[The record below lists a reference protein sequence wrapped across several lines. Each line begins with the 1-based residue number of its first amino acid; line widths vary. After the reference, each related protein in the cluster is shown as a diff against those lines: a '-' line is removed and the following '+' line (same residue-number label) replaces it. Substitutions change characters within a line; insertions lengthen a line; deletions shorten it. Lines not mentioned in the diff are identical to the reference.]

1 MAAKKN
7 NFGGAIG
14 GVFTA
19 VAVVVIV
26 YFGYRLLK
34 PAAAQAATSPGG
46 IYGNGGYDPY
56 NPYSQPNTG
65 GGGLLSSL
73 LRALGLGGGSS
84 SGGARGSLSGG
95 SGSGGSGSGGGS
107 GSKLNTASYGASSP
121 MADIYNS
128 IVEGLYGNGLVD
140 GSESNPD
147 LGGYSLQTYQPDY
160 SGDLSGYQIPYQDA
174 GQQWDFG
181 GGQPYTGG
189 YSNQDYQDNGSNGYA
204 DTTSYTDAGGIDGGG
219 YDSGD

>member
-1 MAAKKN
+1 MAAKKS
-7 NFGGAIG
+7 NFGG
-14 GVFTA
+14 VLTA
-19 VAVVVIV
+19 VAVVVVV

-34 PAAAQAATSPGG
+34 PGAAQAATSPGG

-56 NPYSQPNTG
+56 NTYSQPST
-65 GGGLLSSL
+65 GGGLLSQL
-73 LRALGLGGGSS
+73 LKALGLGSGSS
-84 SGGARGSLSGG
+84 SGGRGSLSGGG
-95 SGSGGSGSGGGS
+95 SGSGGSGSGSS

-128 IVEGLYGNGLVD
+128 IVEGLYGNGQID
-140 GSESNPD
+140 GSEANPD
-147 LGGYSLQTYQPDY
+147 LGGYSLQNYTPDY
-160 SGDLSGYQIPYQDA
+160 SGDLGGYQIPYQDA

-204 DTTSYTDAGGIDGGG
+204 NTTSYTDGGGIDDGG
-219 YDSGD
+219 YDDGD

>member
-1 MAAKKN
+1 MAAKKS

-14 GVFTA
+14 GIFTA
-19 VAVVVIV
+19 VAVVVVV

-73 LRALGLGGGSS
+73 LRALGLGGSSS

-95 SGSGGSGSGGGS
+95 SGSGGSGGS
-107 GSKLNTASYGASSP
+107 GSKLNTASYGNSGSP

-128 IVEGLYGNGLVD
+128 IVEGLYGNGQID

-174 GQQWDFG
+174 GQQFDFG

-189 YSNQDYQDNGSNGYA
+189 IDDGS
-204 DTTSYTDAGGIDGGG
+204 G
-219 YDSGD
+219 YDDGD